1 MSKIFTYIFITFF
14 LVISSHQVFAW
25 QKKKAN
31 TKAKITNS
39 AKKKKTA
46 SSKKKKSSKKKGVKN
61 SRSKKSTT
69 AIINK
74 PIKIED
80 IVKQVPLEIPVMRD
94 TTPTKV
100 VSILSAFKPQL
111 KSVVKINFTNAAPI
125 VDTQTV
131 QYSYQVPS
139 QNLSFSYRPIALN
152 PLAIVLTSPANL
164 AGNTNVKVG
173 FGNYLYQLLSIN
185 FINNGPKTI
194 NNLGIS
200 TESSE
205 GIHHL
210 QKYRLSKFDYQGN
223 LMRNDSSSL
232 LSHVFANQNQYY
244 RYGLVPDTL
253 RLPNSNYLQKLTN
266 VGASV
271 AFLNKYKPS
280 ASFTYRPK
288 FEFSHL
294 SDVQNKSNTYIAI
307 TSPISYQ
314 MNKDM
319 QFNFDVNFSYSHFNS
334 YASSSNT
341 LLRFDPSLNLNKW
354 NLKILVGV
362 SPVYKS
368 DGFKLYPNIQLQH
381 NLKDTAWII
390 KAGWINHTTNTQYG
404 DLLNENPWITPPVNL
419 KIMSQDKQFLKFEVN
434 ASKYLHYGFG
444 FSLNR
449 YVNLP
454 FYTKEPLAIAAYL
467 PGSAPPG
474 FTYTNRVA
482 NGLKYYTL
490 FESKANTIDL
500 EANLHYQFSDQF
512 SIDNHF
518 NYTQFNYIKDN
529 EKPWGFVPVKFNST
543 FYWQANKKL
552 LIDGSLNFMSG
563 IEAITEGASYVPK
576 TLNPI
581 TLLNAGLSYK
591 LSIPWKIWV
600 KSSNLLNSQY
610 QRWADYPA
618 LGVQINAG
626 VVYSFYK

>member
-1 MSKIFTYIFITFF
+1 MSKLFTYIFITFF

-25 QKKKAN
+25 QKKKTN
-31 TKAKITNS
+31 TKAKITNT
-39 AKKKKTA
+39 AKKKKP
-46 SSKKKKSSKKKGVKN
+46 SKKKQAKN
-61 SRSKKSTT
+61 NRSKKSTT
-69 AIINK
+69 AVIIK
-74 PIKIED
+74 PTKIED

-94 TTPTKV
+94 TAPTKV

-125 VDTQTV
+125 MDTQSV

-152 PLAIVLTSPANL
+152 PLAIVLASPANL
-164 AGNTNVKVG
+164 VGNTNAKVG
-173 FGNYLYQLLSIN
+173 FGNYLYQFLSIN
-185 FINNGPKTI
+185 FINKGPKTI

-205 GIHHL
+205 GIHPL
-210 QKYRLSKFDYQGN
+210 QKFRMSKFDYQGN
-223 LMRNDSSSL
+223 LMLNDSSSL
-232 LSHVFANQNQYY
+232 LTHVFANQNQYY

-253 RLPNSNYLQKLTN
+253 SLPTSNYLQKLTN

-280 ASFTYRPK
+280 SVFTYRPK

-307 TSPISYQ
+307 TSPMSYQ
-314 MNKDM
+314 MNKEM
-319 QFNFDVNFSYSHFNS
+319 LFNFDVNFSYSHFNI

-354 NLKILVGV
+354 KLKILLGV

-368 DGFKLYPNIQLQH
+368 DGFKLFPNIQLQH
-381 NLKDTAWII
+381 NLKDTTWVI
-390 KAGWINHTTNTQYG
+390 KAGWMNHTTNTQYG
-404 DLLNENPWITPPVNL
+404 DLLNENPWITIPVNL
-419 KIMSQDKQFLKFEVN
+419 NIMSQDKQYLKFEVN
-434 ASKYLHYGFG
+434 ASKHLQYGFG
-444 FSLNR
+444 LSLNR

-454 FYTKEPLAIAAYL
+454 FYTKEPLAISDYL
-467 PGSAPPG
+467 PGFPSYG
-474 FTYTNRVA
+474 NNRVA

-490 FESKANTIDL
+490 FESKAHTIDL
-500 EANLHYQFSDQF
+500 EANLHYQFSDQL

-563 IEAITEGASYVPK
+563 IEAVTEGYSYVSK

-591 LSIPWKIWV
+591 LSIPWKVWV

-610 QRWADYPA
+610 QRWAEYPS

>member
-1 MSKIFTYIFITFF
+1 MSKLFTYILITFF

-25 QKKKAN
+25 QKKKTN
-31 TKAKITNS
+31 TKAKITNTT
-39 AKKKKTA
+39 KKKKTA
-46 SSKKKKSSKKKGVKN
+46 SIKKKKSSKKKQAKK
-61 SRSKKSTT
+61 SRSNKSTT
-69 AIINK
+69 TIINK
-74 PIKIED
+74 PVKIED
-80 IVKQVPLEIPVMRD
+80 IVKQVPLDIPVMRD
-94 TTPTKV
+94 TAPTKV

-111 KSVVKINFTNAAPI
+111 KSAVKINFNNASPI
-125 VDTQTV
+125 IDTQTM

-152 PLAIVLTSPANL
+152 PLAMVLASPANL
-164 AGNTNVKVG
+164 VGNTNVKVG
-173 FGNYLYQLLSIN
+173 FGNYLYQFLSIN

-194 NNLGIS
+194 SNLGIS

-205 GIHHL
+205 GVHHL
-210 QKYRLSKFDYQGN
+210 QKFRISKFDYQGN
-223 LMRNDSSSL
+223 LLLNDSSSL
-232 LSHVFANQNQYY
+232 LTHVFANQNQFY

-253 RLPNSNYLQKLTN
+253 SLPTSNYLQKLTN

-271 AFLNKYKPS
+271 VFLNKYKPS
-280 ASFTYRPK
+280 SVFTYRPK
-288 FEFSHL
+288 LNFSHV

-307 TSPISYQ
+307 TSPMSYQ
-314 MNKDM
+314 MNKEM
-319 QFNFDVNFSYSHFNS
+319 LFNIDVNFSYSHFNS
-334 YASSSNT
+334 YSSSSNT

-354 NLKILVGV
+354 KLKILVGV

-390 KAGWINHTTNTQYG
+390 KAGWINQTTNTQYG
-404 DLLNENPWITPPVNL
+404 DLLNENPWITLPVNL
-419 KIMSQDKQFLKFEVN
+419 TIMSQDKQFLKFEVN
-434 ASKYLHYGFG
+434 ASKHLQYGFG
-444 FSLNR
+444 LSLNR

-467 PGSAPPG
+467 PGSAASG
-474 FTYTNRVA
+474 LTYSNRVA
-482 NGLKYYTL
+482 YGLKYYTL

-512 SIDNHF
+512 SIDNHLK
-518 NYTQFNYIKDN
+518 YTQFNYIKDN

-552 LIDGSLNFMSG
+552 LIDGSFNFMSG
-563 IEAITEGASYVPK
+563 IEAITEGSSYVSK

-591 LSIPWKIWV
+591 LSVPWKIWV
-600 KSSNLLNSQY
+600 KSLNLFNSQY

>member
-1 MSKIFTYIFITFF
+1 M
-14 LVISSHQVFAW
+14 A
-25 QKKKAN
+25 KKKTN
-31 TKAKITNS
+31 TKAKITNT
-39 AKKKKTA
+39 AKKKKP
-46 SSKKKKSSKKKGVKN
+46 SKKKQAKN
-61 SRSKKSTT
+61 NRSKKSTT
-69 AIINK
+69 AVIIK
-74 PIKIED
+74 HTKIED

-94 TTPTKV
+94 TAPTKV

-125 VDTQTV
+125 MDTQSV

-152 PLAIVLTSPANL
+152 PLAIVLASPANL
-164 AGNTNVKVG
+164 VGNTNAKVG
-173 FGNYLYQLLSIN
+173 FGNYLYQFLSIN
-185 FINNGPKTI
+185 FINKGPKTI

-205 GIHHL
+205 GIHPL
-210 QKYRLSKFDYQGN
+210 QKFRMSKFDYQGN
-223 LMRNDSSSL
+223 LMLNDSSSL
-232 LSHVFANQNQYY
+232 LTHVFANQNQYY

-253 RLPNSNYLQKLTN
+253 SLPTSNYLQKLTN

-280 ASFTYRPK
+280 SVFTYRPK

-307 TSPISYQ
+307 TSPMSYQ
-314 MNKDM
+314 MNKEM
-319 QFNFDVNFSYSHFNS
+319 LFNFDVNFSYSNFNI

-354 NLKILVGV
+354 KLKILLGV

-368 DGFKLYPNIQLQH
+368 DGFKLFPNIQLQH
-381 NLKDTAWII
+381 NLKDTTWVI
-390 KAGWINHTTNTQYG
+390 KAGWMNHTTNTQYG
-404 DLLNENPWITPPVNL
+404 DLLNENPWITIPVNL
-419 KIMSQDKQFLKFEVN
+419 NIMSQDKQYLKFEVN
-434 ASKYLHYGFG
+434 ASKHLQYGFG
-444 FSLNR
+444 LSLNR

-454 FYTKEPLAIAAYL
+454 FYTKEPLAISDYL
-467 PGSAPPG
+467 PGFPSYG
-474 FTYTNRVA
+474 NNRVA

-490 FESKANTIDL
+490 FESKAHTIDL
-500 EANLHYQFSDQF
+500 EANLHYQFSDQL

-563 IEAITEGASYVPK
+563 IEAVTEGYSYVSK

-591 LSIPWKIWV
+591 LSIPWKVWV

-610 QRWADYPA
+610 QRWAEYPS

>member
-1 MSKIFTYIFITFF
+1 MSKLFTYIFITFF

-25 QKKKAN
+25 QKKKTN
-31 TKAKITNS
+31 TKAKITNT
-39 AKKKKTA
+39 AKKKKP
-46 SSKKKKSSKKKGVKN
+46 SKKKQAN
-61 SRSKKSTT
+61 NNRSKKSTT
-69 AIINK
+69 AVIIK
-74 PIKIED
+74 PTKIED

-94 TTPTKV
+94 TAPTKV

-125 VDTQTV
+125 MDTQSV

-152 PLAIVLTSPANL
+152 PLAIVLASPANL
-164 AGNTNVKVG
+164 VGNTNAKVG
-173 FGNYLYQLLSIN
+173 FGNYLYQFLSIN
-185 FINNGPKTI
+185 FINKGPKTI

-205 GIHHL
+205 GIHPL
-210 QKYRLSKFDYQGN
+210 QKFRMSKFDYQGN
-223 LMRNDSSSL
+223 LMLNDSSSL
-232 LSHVFANQNQYY
+232 LTHVFANQNQYY

-253 RLPNSNYLQKLTN
+253 SLPTSNYLQKLTN

-280 ASFTYRPK
+280 SVFTYRPK

-307 TSPISYQ
+307 TSPMSYQ
-314 MNKDM
+314 MNKEM
-319 QFNFDVNFSYSHFNS
+319 LFNFDVNFSYSHFNS

-354 NLKILVGV
+354 KLKILVGV

-368 DGFKLYPNIQLQH
+368 DGFKLFPNIQLQH
-381 NLKDTAWII
+381 NLKDTTWVI
-390 KAGWINHTTNTQYG
+390 KAGWMNHTTNTQYG
-404 DLLNENPWITPPVNL
+404 DLLNENPWITIPVNL
-419 KIMSQDKQFLKFEVN
+419 NIMSQDKQYLKFEVN
-434 ASKYLHYGFG
+434 ASKHLQYGFG
-444 FSLNR
+444 LSLNR

-454 FYTKEPLAIAAYL
+454 FYTKEPLAISDYL
-467 PGSAPPG
+467 PGFPSYG
-474 FTYTNRVA
+474 NNRVA

-490 FESKANTIDL
+490 FESKAHTIDL
-500 EANLHYQFSDQF
+500 EANLHYQFSDQL

-518 NYTQFNYIKDN
+518 NYTQFNFIKDN

-563 IEAITEGASYVPK
+563 IEAVTEGYSYVSK

-591 LSIPWKIWV
+591 LSIPWKVWV

-610 QRWADYPA
+610 QRWAEYPS

>member
-46 SSKKKKSSKKKGVKN
+46 ISKKKKSSKKKGAKN

-223 LMRNDSSSL
+223 LMLNDSSSL

-253 RLPNSNYLQKLTN
+253 SLPNSNYLQKLTN

-280 ASFTYRPK
+280 SVFMYRPK

-307 TSPISYQ
+307 TSPMSYQ

-319 QFNFDVNFSYSHFNS
+319 HFKFDVNFSYSHFNS
-334 YASSSNT
+334 YVSSSNT

-434 ASKYLHYGFG
+434 ASKHLHYGFG

-467 PGSAPPG
+467 PGSAPSG

>member
-1 MSKIFTYIFITFF
+1 MSKLFTYILITFF
-14 LVISSHQVFAW
+14 FVISSHQVFAW
-25 QKKKAN
+25 QKKKSN
-31 TKAKITNS
+31 TKAKISNT
-39 AKKKKTA
+39 AKKKKVA
-46 SSKKKKSSKKKGVKN
+46 SAKKKKSSKKKGSKT
-61 SRSKKSTT
+61 SSSKKSNTVV
-69 AIINK
+69 IDK

-94 TTPTKV
+94 TAPTKV

-125 VDTQTV
+125 VDTQSV

-152 PLAIVLTSPANL
+152 PLAIVIDSPFNL

-185 FINNGPKTI
+185 FINKGPKSI

-210 QKYRLSKFDYQGN
+210 QKYRFSKFDYQGN
-223 LMRNDSSSL
+223 LFLKDSNAIL
-232 LSHVFANQNQYY
+232 THLYANQNQYY

-253 RLPNSNYLQKLTN
+253 SLPISNYLQKITN
-266 VGASV
+266 LGLSMAL
-271 AFLNKYKPS
+271 LNKFNPNTLIKYKPNV
-280 ASFTYRPK
+280 
-288 FEFSHL
+288 EFSYL
-294 SDVQNKSNTYIAI
+294 TDVQNSSNTYFSL

-314 MNKDM
+314 MDREM
-319 QFNFDVNFSYSHFNS
+319 LFNFDVNFSYSHFKS
-334 YASSSNT
+334 YVTSSNT

-354 NLKILVGV
+354 NLKMLLGV
-362 SPVYKS
+362 SPVLKS

-381 NLKDTAWII
+381 NFKDTAWVM
-390 KAGWINHTTNTQYG
+390 KASWINQTTNIQYA
-404 DLLNENPWITPPVNL
+404 DLLNENPWITVPVNL
-419 KIMSQDKQFLKFEVN
+419 KIASKEKLFLKFEVN
-434 ASKYLHYGFG
+434 SSKHLQYGFG
-444 FSLNR
+444 ISLNR

-454 FYTKEPLAIAAYL
+454 FYTKEPLAISTYL
-467 PGSAPPG
+467 PGFPTLG
-474 FTYTNRVA
+474 TNRDA

-490 FESKANTIDL
+490 FESKAHTVDL
-500 EANLHYQFSDQF
+500 EANLHYQFSDHF

-518 NYTQFNYIKDN
+518 IYTQFNYIKDN

-552 LIDGSLNFMSG
+552 LLDGSLNFMSG
-563 IEAITEGASYVPK
+563 IEAISEGYSYMAK

-600 KSSNLLNSQY
+600 KSSNLFNTEY
-610 QRWADYPA
+610 QRWGDYPA

>member
-1 MSKIFTYIFITFF
+1 MSKLFTYIFITFF

-25 QKKKAN
+25 QKKKTNA
-31 TKAKITNS
+31 KAKITNT

-46 SSKKKKSSKKKGVKN
+46 SSKKKKSSKKKQAKK

-69 AIINK
+69 AKINK
-74 PIKIED
+74 PVKIED
-80 IVKQVPLEIPVMRD
+80 IVKQVPLDIPVMRD
-94 TTPTKV
+94 TAPTKV

-111 KSVVKINFTNAAPI
+111 KSAVKINFNNAAPI

-131 QYSYQVPS
+131 LYSYQVPS

-152 PLAIVLTSPANL
+152 PLAIVLASPANL
-164 AGNTNVKVG
+164 VGNTNAKVG

-210 QKYRLSKFDYQGN
+210 QKYRISKFDYQGN
-223 LMRNDSSSL
+223 LILNDSNTL
-232 LSHVFANQNQYY
+232 LTHVFANQNQYY

-253 RLPNSNYLQKLTN
+253 SLPNSNYLQKLTN

-271 AFLNKYKPS
+271 AFLNKYKPNS
-280 ASFTYRPK
+280 VFTYRPK
-288 FEFSHL
+288 LEFSHL
-294 SDVQNKSNTYIAI
+294 SDVQNNSNTYVAV
-307 TSPISYQ
+307 TSPMSYQ
-314 MNKDM
+314 MNKEM
-319 QFNFDVNFSYSHFNS
+319 LFNFDVNFSYSHFNS
-334 YASSSNT
+334 YSSSSNT

-354 NLKILVGV
+354 KFKILVGV

-390 KAGWINHTTNTQYG
+390 KAGWINNTTNTQYVN
-404 DLLNENPWITPPVNL
+404 LLNENPWITPPINL

-434 ASKYLHYGFG
+434 ASKHLQYGFG
-444 FSLNR
+444 LSLNR
-449 YVNLP
+449 YINLP

-467 PGSAPPG
+467 PGSAASG
-474 FTYTNRVA
+474 LTYSNRVA
-482 NGLKYYTL
+482 YGLKYYTL

-518 NYTQFNYIKDN
+518 NYTQFNYIKEN

-563 IEAITEGASYVPK
+563 IEAITEGSSYVSK

-610 QRWADYPA
+610 QRWGDYPA

>member
-1 MSKIFTYIFITFF
+1 MSKLFTYILITFF

-25 QKKKAN
+25 QKKETN
-31 TKAKITNS
+31 TKAKITNT

-46 SSKKKKSSKKKGVKN
+46 SIKKKKSSKKKQAKK
-61 SRSKKSTT
+61 SRSNKSTT

-74 PIKIED
+74 PVKIED
-80 IVKQVPLEIPVMRD
+80 IVKQVPLDIPVMRD
-94 TTPTKV
+94 TAPTKV

-111 KSVVKINFTNAAPI
+111 KSAVKINFNNASPI
-125 VDTQTV
+125 IDTQTM

-152 PLAIVLTSPANL
+152 PLAMVLASPANL
-164 AGNTNVKVG
+164 VGNTNVKVG
-173 FGNYLYQLLSIN
+173 FGNYLYQFLSIN

-194 NNLGIS
+194 SNLGIS

-205 GIHHL
+205 GVHHL
-210 QKYRLSKFDYQGN
+210 QKFRISKFDYQGN
-223 LMRNDSSSL
+223 LLLNDSSSL
-232 LSHVFANQNQYY
+232 LTHVFANQNQFY

-253 RLPNSNYLQKLTN
+253 SLPTSNYLQKLTN

-271 AFLNKYKPS
+271 VFLNKYKPS
-280 ASFTYRPK
+280 SVFTYRPK
-288 FEFSHL
+288 LNFSHL

-307 TSPISYQ
+307 TSPMSYQ
-314 MNKDM
+314 MNKEM
-319 QFNFDVNFSYSHFNS
+319 LFNFDVNFSYSHFNS
-334 YASSSNT
+334 YTSSSNT

-354 NLKILVGV
+354 KLKILVGV

-390 KAGWINHTTNTQYG
+390 KAGWINQTTNTQYG
-404 DLLNENPWITPPVNL
+404 DLLNENPWITLPVNL
-419 KIMSQDKQFLKFEVN
+419 TIMSQDKQFLKFEVN
-434 ASKYLHYGFG
+434 ASKHLQYGFG
-444 FSLNR
+444 LSLNR

-454 FYTKEPLAIAAYL
+454 FYTKEPLAIADYL
-467 PGSAPPG
+467 PGSAASG
-474 FTYTNRVA
+474 LTYSNRVA
-482 NGLKYYTL
+482 YGLKYYTL

-512 SIDNHF
+512 SIDNHLK
-518 NYTQFNYIKDN
+518 YTQFNYIKDN

-552 LIDGSLNFMSG
+552 LIDGSFNFMSG
-563 IEAITEGASYVPK
+563 IEAITEGSSYVSK

-581 TLLNAGLSYK
+581 TLFNAGLSYK

-610 QRWADYPA
+610 QRWGDYPA

>member
-1 MSKIFTYIFITFF
+1 MSKLFTYIFIIFF

-25 QKKKAN
+25 QKKKTN
-31 TKAKITNS
+31 TKAKITNT
-39 AKKKKTA
+39 AKKKKP
-46 SSKKKKSSKKKGVKN
+46 SKKKQAKN
-61 SRSKKSTT
+61 NRSKKSTT
-69 AIINK
+69 AVIIK
-74 PIKIED
+74 PTKIED

-125 VDTQTV
+125 MDTQSV

-152 PLAIVLTSPANL
+152 PLAIVLASPANL
-164 AGNTNVKVG
+164 VGNTNAKVG
-173 FGNYLYQLLSIN
+173 FGNYLYQFLSIN
-185 FINNGPKTI
+185 FINKGPKTI

-205 GIHHL
+205 GIHPL
-210 QKYRLSKFDYQGN
+210 QKFRMSKFDYQGN
-223 LMRNDSSSL
+223 LMLNDSSSL
-232 LSHVFANQNQYY
+232 LTHVFANQNQYY

-253 RLPNSNYLQKLTN
+253 SLPTSNYLQKLTN

-280 ASFTYRPK
+280 SVFTYRPK

-307 TSPISYQ
+307 TSPMSFQ
-314 MNKDM
+314 MNKEM
-319 QFNFDVNFSYSHFNS
+319 LFNFDVNFSYSHFNS

-354 NLKILVGV
+354 KLKILVGV

-368 DGFKLYPNIQLQH
+368 DGFKLFPNIQLQH
-381 NLKDTAWII
+381 NLKDTTWVI
-390 KAGWINHTTNTQYG
+390 KAGWMNHTTNTQYG
-404 DLLNENPWITPPVNL
+404 DLLNENPWITIPVNL
-419 KIMSQDKQFLKFEVN
+419 NIMSQDKQYLKFEVN
-434 ASKYLHYGFG
+434 ASKHLQYGFG
-444 FSLNR
+444 LSLNR

-454 FYTKEPLAIAAYL
+454 FYTKEPLAISDYL
-467 PGSAPPG
+467 PGFPSYG
-474 FTYTNRVA
+474 NNRVA

-490 FESKANTIDL
+490 FESKAHTIDL
-500 EANLHYQFSDQF
+500 EANLHYQFSDQL

-563 IEAITEGASYVPK
+563 IEAVTEGYSYVSK

-591 LSIPWKIWV
+591 LSIPWKVWV

-610 QRWADYPA
+610 QRWAEYPS

>member
-46 SSKKKKSSKKKGVKN
+46 ISKKKKSSKKKGVKN

-253 RLPNSNYLQKLTN
+253 RLPTSNYLQKLTN

-271 AFLNKYKPS
+271 VFLNKYKSNS
-280 ASFTYRPK
+280 AFTYRPK
-288 FEFSHL
+288 LDFSHL

-307 TSPISYQ
+307 TSPMSYQ
-314 MNKDM
+314 MNKEM
-319 QFNFDVNFSYSHFNS
+319 LFNFDVNFSYSHFNS

-434 ASKYLHYGFG
+434 ASKHLHYGFG

-467 PGSAPPG
+467 PGSAPSG

>member
-46 SSKKKKSSKKKGVKN
+46 ISKKKKSSKKKGVKN
-61 SRSKKSTT
+61 SRSKKSST

-434 ASKYLHYGFG
+434 ASKHLHYGFG

>member
-1 MSKIFTYIFITFF
+1 MSKLFTYIFITFF

-25 QKKKAN
+25 QKKKTN
-31 TKAKITNS
+31 TKAKITNT
-39 AKKKKTA
+39 AKKKKP
-46 SSKKKKSSKKKGVKN
+46 SKKKQAKN
-61 SRSKKSTT
+61 NRSKKSTT
-69 AIINK
+69 AVIIK
-74 PIKIED
+74 PTKIED

-94 TTPTKV
+94 TAPTKV

-125 VDTQTV
+125 MDTQSV

-152 PLAIVLTSPANL
+152 PLAIVLASPANL
-164 AGNTNVKVG
+164 VGNTNAKVG
-173 FGNYLYQLLSIN
+173 FGNYLYQFLSIN
-185 FINNGPKTI
+185 FINKGPKTI

-205 GIHHL
+205 GIHPL
-210 QKYRLSKFDYQGN
+210 QKFRMSKFDYQGN
-223 LMRNDSSSL
+223 LMLNDSSSL
-232 LSHVFANQNQYY
+232 LTHVFANQNQYY

-253 RLPNSNYLQKLTN
+253 SLPTSNYLQKLTN

-280 ASFTYRPK
+280 SVFTYRPK

-307 TSPISYQ
+307 TSPMSYQ
-314 MNKDM
+314 MNKEM
-319 QFNFDVNFSYSHFNS
+319 LFNFDVNFSYSHFNS

-354 NLKILVGV
+354 KLKILLGV

-368 DGFKLYPNIQLQH
+368 DGFKLFPNIQLQH
-381 NLKDTAWII
+381 NLKDTTWVI
-390 KAGWINHTTNTQYG
+390 KAGWMNHTTNTQYG
-404 DLLNENPWITPPVNL
+404 DLLNENPWITIPVNL
-419 KIMSQDKQFLKFEVN
+419 NIMSQDKQYLKFEVN
-434 ASKYLHYGFG
+434 ASKHLQYGFG
-444 FSLNR
+444 LSLNR

-454 FYTKEPLAIAAYL
+454 FYTKEPLAISDYL
-467 PGSAPPG
+467 PGFPSYG
-474 FTYTNRVA
+474 NNRVA

-490 FESKANTIDL
+490 FESKAHTIDL
-500 EANLHYQFSDQF
+500 EANLHYQFSDQL

-563 IEAITEGASYVPK
+563 IEAVTEGYSYVSK

-591 LSIPWKIWV
+591 LSIPWKVWV

-610 QRWADYPA
+610 QRWAEYPS

>member
-1 MSKIFTYIFITFF
+1 MSKLFTYIFITFF

-31 TKAKITNS
+31 TKAKISNV

-46 SSKKKKSSKKKGVKN
+46 TSNKKKSSKKKGAKK
-61 SRSKKSTT
+61 SSSKKSNT
-69 AIINK
+69 AIIK
-74 PIKIED
+74 PVKIED

-94 TTPTKV
+94 TAPTKV
-100 VSILSAFKPQL
+100 VSILSSFKPQL
-111 KSVVKINFTNAAPI
+111 KSLVKINFTNAAPI
-125 VDTQTV
+125 LDTQSV

-139 QNLSFSYRPIALN
+139 QNLLFSYRPIALN
-152 PLAIVLTSPANL
+152 PLAIVLASPASL
-164 AGNTNVKVG
+164 VGNTNVKVG

-185 FINNGPKTI
+185 FINNGPKAI

-205 GIHHL
+205 GVHHL
-210 QKYRLSKFDYQGN
+210 QKYRISKFDYQGN
-223 LMRNDSSSL
+223 LMLNDSNAL
-232 LSHVFANQNQYY
+232 LTHVFANQNQYY

-253 RLPNSNYLQKLTN
+253 SLPNANYLQKITN
-266 VGASV
+266 IGVSM
-271 AFLNKYKPS
+271 AFLNKYKPG

-288 FEFSHL
+288 LELSHL

-307 TSPISYQ
+307 TSPMSYQ
-314 MNKDM
+314 MNREM
-319 QFNFDVNFSYSHFNS
+319 LFNFDVNFSYSYFNS
-334 YASSSNT
+334 YSSSSNT

-354 NLKILVGV
+354 KLKILAGV

-381 NLKDTAWII
+381 NLKDTAWVI
-390 KAGWINHTTNTQYG
+390 KAGWMNITTNTQYG
-404 DLLNENPWITPPVNL
+404 DLLNENPWISVPVNL

-434 ASKYLHYGFG
+434 ASKHLQYGFG

-454 FYTKEPLAIAAYL
+454 FYTKEPLAISDYL
-467 PGSAPPG
+467 PGFPSYG
-474 FTYTNRVA
+474 TNRVT
-482 NGLKYYTL
+482 NGLKYYNI

-500 EANLHYQFSDQF
+500 EASLHYQFSDRF

-552 LIDGSLNFMSG
+552 LLDGSLNFMSG
-563 IEAITEGASYVPK
+563 IEAISEGYSYIAK
-576 TLNPI
+576 TLSPI

-591 LSIPWKIWV
+591 LSIPWKVWV
-600 KSSNLLNSQY
+600 KSTNLLNSQY

>member
-25 QKKKAN
+25 QKKKTN
-31 TKAKITNS
+31 SKAKITNS

-46 SSKKKKSSKKKGVKN
+46 SSKKKKSSKKKGAKN
-61 SRSKKSTT
+61 SRSKKFTT

-253 RLPNSNYLQKLTN
+253 RLPTSNYLQKLTN

-271 AFLNKYKPS
+271 VFLNKYKSNS
-280 ASFTYRPK
+280 AFTYRPK
-288 FEFSHL
+288 LDFSHL

-307 TSPISYQ
+307 TSPMSYQ
-314 MNKDM
+314 MNKEM
-319 QFNFDVNFSYSHFNS
+319 LFNFDVNFSYSHFNS

-354 NLKILVGV
+354 KLKILAGV

-390 KAGWINHTTNTQYG
+390 KAGWINQTTNTQYG
-404 DLLNENPWITPPVNL
+404 DLLNENPWITLPVNL

-434 ASKYLHYGFG
+434 ASKHLQYGFG

-454 FYTKEPLAIAAYL
+454 FYTKEPLAISDYL
-467 PGSAPPG
+467 PGFPSYG
-474 FTYTNRVA
+474 NNRVT

-563 IEAITEGASYVPK
+563 IEAVTEGYSYVSK

-591 LSIPWKIWV
+591 LSIPWKVWV

>member
-61 SRSKKSTT
+61 SRSKKSST

>member
-1 MSKIFTYIFITFF
+1 MSKLFTYIFITFF

-25 QKKKAN
+25 QKKKTN
-31 TKAKITNS
+31 TKAKITNT
-39 AKKKKTA
+39 AKKKKP
-46 SSKKKKSSKKKGVKN
+46 SKKKQAKN
-61 SRSKKSTT
+61 NRSKKSTT
-69 AIINK
+69 AVIIK
-74 PIKIED
+74 PTKIED

-94 TTPTKV
+94 TAPTKV

-125 VDTQTV
+125 MDTQSV

-152 PLAIVLTSPANL
+152 PLAIVLASPANL
-164 AGNTNVKVG
+164 VGNTNAKVG
-173 FGNYLYQLLSIN
+173 FGNYLYQFLSIN
-185 FINNGPKTI
+185 FINKGPKTI

-205 GIHHL
+205 GIHPL
-210 QKYRLSKFDYQGN
+210 QKFRMSKFDYQGN
-223 LMRNDSSSL
+223 LMLNDSSSL
-232 LSHVFANQNQYY
+232 LTHVFANQNQYY

-253 RLPNSNYLQKLTN
+253 SLPTSNYLQKLTN

-280 ASFTYRPK
+280 SVFTYRPK

-307 TSPISYQ
+307 TSPMSYQ
-314 MNKDM
+314 MNKEM
-319 QFNFDVNFSYSHFNS
+319 LFNFDVNFSYSHFNS

-354 NLKILVGV
+354 KLKILLGV

-368 DGFKLYPNIQLQH
+368 DGFKLFPNIQLQH
-381 NLKDTAWII
+381 NLKDTTWVI
-390 KAGWINHTTNTQYG
+390 KAGWMNHTTNTQYG
-404 DLLNENPWITPPVNL
+404 DLLNENPWITIPVNL
-419 KIMSQDKQFLKFEVN
+419 NIMSQDKQYLKFEVN
-434 ASKYLHYGFG
+434 ASKHLQYGFG
-444 FSLNR
+444 ISLNR

-454 FYTKEPLAIAAYL
+454 FYTKEPLAISDYL
-467 PGSAPPG
+467 PGFPSYG
-474 FTYTNRVA
+474 NNRVA

-490 FESKANTIDL
+490 FESKAHTIDL
-500 EANLHYQFSDQF
+500 EANLHYQFSDQL

-529 EKPWGFVPVKFNST
+529 EKPLGFVPVKFNST

-563 IEAITEGASYVPK
+563 IEAVTEGYSYVSK

-591 LSIPWKIWV
+591 LSIPWKVWV

-610 QRWADYPA
+610 QRWAEYPS

>member
-1 MSKIFTYIFITFF
+1 MSKLFTYIFITFF

-25 QKKKAN
+25 QKKKTN
-31 TKAKITNS
+31 SKAKISNT
-39 AKKKKTA
+39 AKKKKAATN
-46 SSKKKKSSKKKGVKN
+46 KNKKSSKKKGAKK
-61 SRSKKSTT
+61 SSSKKSNT
-69 AIINK
+69 AIIK
-74 PIKIED
+74 PVKIED
-80 IVKQVPLEIPVMRD
+80 IVKQVPLEVPVMRD
-94 TTPTKV
+94 TAPTKV

-125 VDTQTV
+125 SDTQSV

-152 PLAIVLTSPANL
+152 PLAIVLASPATL
-164 AGNTNVKVG
+164 VGNTNVKVG

-185 FINNGPKTI
+185 YINIGTKTI

-205 GIHHL
+205 GMHHL
-210 QKYRLSKFDYQGN
+210 QKYRISKFDYQGN
-223 LMRNDSSSL
+223 LLLNDSNTL
-232 LSHVFANQNQYY
+232 LTHVFANQNQYY

-253 RLPNSNYLQKLTN
+253 RLPNTNYLQKITN
-266 VGASV
+266 IGVSMSL
-271 AFLNKYKPS
+271 LNKYKPS
-280 ASFTYRPK
+280 ASFSYRPK

-294 SDVQNKSNTYIAI
+294 FDVQNKSNTYIGI
-307 TSPISYQ
+307 TSPMSYQ
-314 MNKDM
+314 MNRDM
-319 QFNFDVNFSYSHFNS
+319 LFNFDVNFSYSHLNS
-334 YASSSNT
+334 YTSSSNT

-354 NLKILVGV
+354 KLKILVGV

-381 NLKDTAWII
+381 NLKDTAWVI
-390 KAGWINHTTNTQYG
+390 KAGWMNITTNTQYG
-404 DLLNENPWITPPVNL
+404 DLLNENPWISVPVNL

-434 ASKYLHYGFG
+434 ASKHLQYGFG

-454 FYTKEPLAIAAYL
+454 FYTKEPLAISDYL
-467 PGSAPPG
+467 PGFPSYG
-474 FTYTNRVA
+474 TNRVT
-482 NGLKYYTL
+482 NGLKYYNI

-500 EANLHYQFSDQF
+500 EASLHYQFSDRF

-552 LIDGSLNFMSG
+552 LLDGSLNFMSG
-563 IEAITEGASYVPK
+563 IEAISEGYSYVAK
-576 TLNPI
+576 TLSPI

-591 LSIPWKIWV
+591 LSIPWKVWV
-600 KSSNLLNSQY
+600 KSTNLLNSQY

>member
-1 MSKIFTYIFITFF
+1 MSKLFTYIFITFF

-25 QKKKAN
+25 QKKKTN
-31 TKAKITNS
+31 TKAKITNT
-39 AKKKKTA
+39 AKKKKP
-46 SSKKKKSSKKKGVKN
+46 SKKKQAKN
-61 SRSKKSTT
+61 NRSKKSTT
-69 AIINK
+69 AVIIK
-74 PIKIED
+74 PTKIED

-94 TTPTKV
+94 TAPTKV

-125 VDTQTV
+125 MDTQSV

-152 PLAIVLTSPANL
+152 PLAIVLASPANL
-164 AGNTNVKVG
+164 VGNTNAKVG
-173 FGNYLYQLLSIN
+173 FGNYLYQFLSIN
-185 FINNGPKTI
+185 FINKGPKTI

-205 GIHHL
+205 GIHPL
-210 QKYRLSKFDYQGN
+210 QKFRMSKFDYQGN
-223 LMRNDSSSL
+223 LMLNDSSSL
-232 LSHVFANQNQYY
+232 LTHVFANQNQYY

-253 RLPNSNYLQKLTN
+253 SLPTSNYLQKLTN

-280 ASFTYRPK
+280 SVFTYRPK

-307 TSPISYQ
+307 TSPMSYQ
-314 MNKDM
+314 MNKEM
-319 QFNFDVNFSYSHFNS
+319 LFNFDVNFSYSHFNS

-354 NLKILVGV
+354 KLKILLGV

-368 DGFKLYPNIQLQH
+368 DGFKLFPNIQLQH
-381 NLKDTAWII
+381 NLKDTTWVI
-390 KAGWINHTTNTQYG
+390 KAGWMNHTTNTQYG
-404 DLLNENPWITPPVNL
+404 DLLNENPWITIPVNL
-419 KIMSQDKQFLKFEVN
+419 NIMSQDKQYLKFEVN
-434 ASKYLHYGFG
+434 ASKHLQYGFG
-444 FSLNR
+444 LSLNR

-454 FYTKEPLAIAAYL
+454 FYTKEPLAISDYL
-467 PGSAPPG
+467 PGFPSYG
-474 FTYTNRVA
+474 NNRVA

-490 FESKANTIDL
+490 FESKAHTIDL
-500 EANLHYQFSDQF
+500 EANLHYQFSDQL

-563 IEAITEGASYVPK
+563 IEAVKEGYSYVSK

-591 LSIPWKIWV
+591 LSIPWKVWV

-610 QRWADYPA
+610 QRWAEYPS

>member
-1 MSKIFTYIFITFF
+1 MSKLFTYIFITFF

-31 TKAKITNS
+31 TKAKISNV

-46 SSKKKKSSKKKGVKN
+46 TSNKKKSSKKKGAKK
-61 SRSKKSTT
+61 SSSKKSNT
-69 AIINK
+69 AIIK
-74 PIKIED
+74 PLKIED

-94 TTPTKV
+94 TAPTKV
-100 VSILSAFKPQL
+100 VSILSSFKPQL
-111 KSVVKINFTNAAPI
+111 KSLVKINFTNAAPI
-125 VDTQTV
+125 LDTQSV

-152 PLAIVLTSPANL
+152 PLAIVLASPAGL
-164 AGNTNVKVG
+164 VGNTNVKVG

-205 GIHHL
+205 GVHHL
-210 QKYRLSKFDYQGN
+210 QKFRISKFDYQGN
-223 LMRNDSSSL
+223 VMFNDSSSL
-232 LSHVFANQNQYY
+232 LTHVFANQNQYY

-253 RLPNSNYLQKLTN
+253 SLPNSNYLQKLTN
-266 VGASV
+266 VGVSI

-307 TSPISYQ
+307 TSPMSYQ

-434 ASKYLHYGFG
+434 ASKHLHYGFG

-467 PGSAPPG
+467 PGSAPSG

-563 IEAITEGASYVPK
+563 IEAIAEGASYVPK

-581 TLLNAGLSYK
+581 TLMQVLYIRSINKYDSFSY
-591 LSIPWKIWV
+591 
-600 KSSNLLNSQY
+600 
-610 QRWADYPA
+610 
-618 LGVQINAG
+618 
-626 VVYSFYK
+626 